1 MAEAASPRDQAR
13 PKAIRAEAAAE
24 ALPTGLRAEA
34 AAAPMDRG
42 RPNRGQAAAVVEAA
56 AVAPMDRGRPNP
68 GRAAAVA
75 AVRVGAAVVAAGEAV
90 VPRPA
95 RVQGPGRGRRGLTQC

>member
-13 PKAIRAEAAAE
+13 PKAIRAEAAAV
-24 ALPTGLRAEA
+24 ALPTGLRAEE
-34 AAAPMDRG
+34 
-42 RPNRGQAAAVVEAA
+42 AAVAA
-56 AVAPMDRGRPNP
+56 APMDRGRPNP